1 MGLTNENLSTIPN
14 CYKYNIQI
22 LNIINSYKIKK
33 IENKPKQKKEI
44 RKILSK
50 IKKYALPPISNDIVQ
65 LFYENPKDFF
75 SSYEKL
81 IEHTSFY
88 DDCGNSIFVHYFYV
102 LSDSYNN
109 KSIKITDDIYEKN
122 FQNFFKKEA
131 KYLSIQDFSLET
143 PLHKLAKLRDKQVF
157 LKICEKLK
165 DINVLNE
172 ELLSINNLNKE
183 SCFDYILQEVKINK
197 NKIIENNF
205 EFYHNFFN
213 YFPNLIKSLSLED
226 QKLIITFSCLITFTE
241 KKLDEINFDDA
252 IKSMINLKEKNS
264 DILNIFEFLY
274 YPNSSGINYLNYLFH
289 SCKNSLDFDKLF
301 QFVFEISQMEI
312 KDTFFKKYCLS
323 DHISYVL
330 RNMNSKKYKGDYEIN
345 YGIQLINKIIP
356 LLIEDESD
364 NNIIKIISLRK
375 KFNKKKIIIKNIGIC
390 NSLIDNGYLPLEK
403 KCESLILLKEILGQ
417 YFYDITYT
425 DFILDILDFYPIIDD
440 LKKNIIKETN
450 INSMI
455 EDIIFVHGIS
465 GRFKIIERLYIKLYI
480 KLKELKQINVDDY
493 YSELKEFF
501 INNCLKIF
509 WKYKTKYNLP
519 NEIIQK
525 ITKLIIAYIE
535 HNFTNYIEKNASK
548 DSNNIY
554 TRQN

>member
-50 IKKYALPPISNDIVQ
+50 IKKYALPPFSNDIIQ

-205 EFYHNFFN
+205 ELYHNFFN

-301 QFVFEISQMEI
+301 QFVFEI
-312 KDTFFKKYCLS
+312 
-323 DHISYVL
+323 
-330 RNMNSKKYKGDYEIN
+330 
-345 YGIQLINKIIP
+345 
-356 LLIEDESD
+356 
-364 NNIIKIISLRK
+364 
-375 KFNKKKIIIKNIGIC
+375 
-390 NSLIDNGYLPLEK
+390 
-403 KCESLILLKEILGQ
+403 
-417 YFYDITYT
+417 
-425 DFILDILDFYPIIDD
+425 
-440 LKKNIIKETN
+440 
-450 INSMI
+450 
-455 EDIIFVHGIS
+455 
-465 GRFKIIERLYIKLYI
+465 
-480 KLKELKQINVDDY
+480 
-493 YSELKEFF
+493 
-501 INNCLKIF
+501 
-509 WKYKTKYNLP
+509 
-519 NEIIQK
+519 
-525 ITKLIIAYIE
+525 
-535 HNFTNYIEKNASK
+535 
-548 DSNNIY
+548 
-554 TRQN
+554 